1 LSIPYFNYIMLFF
14 GVFGVLGGGIFFI
27 IPQRVSALAP
37 DLTKNKLWVCL
48 RLDKLSCI
56 FVSFL
61 TSQQSNDAEVIEWTV
76 SPRWFQLL
84 IKILIQKVRENLIKM
99 IKLKSLVFNTM
110 CSVKHIRTL
119 MISNRTPN
127 SLSKCHGVEN

>member
-1 LSIPYFNYIMLFF
+1 MSIPYFFYYVFF
-14 GVFGVLGGGIFFI
+14 WGFWGFGWRNIFYN
-27 IPQRVSALAP
+27 PTKSLRTGTRSN
-37 DLTKNKLWVCL
+37 KNKLWVCL

-127 SLSKCHGVEN
+127 SLSECHGVEN